1 MKARTQVEVA
11 VDLSSKLCSILQ
23 VEIDHEDGSAEG
35 RSMAHFVRFDELYK
49 NRCFVDKIV
58 AQDFEI

>member
-1 MKARTQVEVA
+1 M
-11 VDLSSKLCSILQ
+11 DLSSKLCSIFQ
-23 VEIDHEDGSAEG
+23 VEIDHEDDIAEG
-35 RSMAHFVRFDELYK
+35 RAMAHFVRLDELYK